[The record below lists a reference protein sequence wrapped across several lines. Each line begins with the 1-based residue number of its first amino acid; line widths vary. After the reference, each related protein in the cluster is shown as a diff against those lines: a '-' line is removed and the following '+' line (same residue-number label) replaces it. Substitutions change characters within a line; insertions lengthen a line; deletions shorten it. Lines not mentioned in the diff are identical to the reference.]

1 MTASM
6 QIAHTC
12 EGLGAIG
19 SVRARTRGLV
29 TLGTLPIWM
38 GSAAAASMLGPM
50 AANPPQKIA
59 AGTEELAPSAE
70 TVAQRAKASAAFAK
84 SDPASGRYTISFVR
98 PRNSRQTKKSAQ
110 ISEICADILHLG
122 RFDLDRKVI

>member
-70 TVAQRAKASAAFAK
+70 TVAQRAKASAQPSLRPTRPVDVTQSVSSDRATRAK
-84 SDPASGRYTISFVR
+84 QKNLHKSLRFV
-98 PRNSRQTKKSAQ
+98 Q
-110 ISEICADILHLG
+110 IFCILG
-122 RFDLDRKVI
+122 DSIWTEK